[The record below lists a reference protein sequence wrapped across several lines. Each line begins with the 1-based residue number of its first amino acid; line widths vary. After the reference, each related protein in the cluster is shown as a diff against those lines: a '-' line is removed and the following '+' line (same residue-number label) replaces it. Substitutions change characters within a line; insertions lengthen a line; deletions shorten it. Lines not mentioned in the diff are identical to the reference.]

1 MESERPMRRRDRE
14 ISDPAELREI
24 LDANNC
30 AVLSMCD
37 GGEPYGV
44 MMNYAPVYEGNQIT
58 MIFHSAAAGR
68 KVDCLRRNPAVSI
81 LINDFGR
88 TRVID
93 AGARGFD
100 WTTHYRSVVL
110 TGNVRFIDDFAERRP
125 VAERFMRHYYHG
137 GPIDIPDA
145 ALRATLFFEVKVERI
160 TGKQNPSPSQ
170 TKGDRS

>member
-1 MESERPMRRRDRE
+1 MGSERPMRRRDRE

-24 LDANNC
+24 LDANNT
-30 AVLSMCD
+30 AVLSMID
-37 GGEPYGV
+37 DGEPYGV
-44 MMNYAPVYEGNQIT
+44 MMNYAPVYEGDEIT
-58 MIFHSAAAGR
+58 LLFHSALAGR
-68 KVDCLRRNPAVSI
+68 KIDCLRRNPAVSI

-88 TRVID
+88 TKVID

-100 WTTHYRSVVL
+100 WTTHYRSAVL

-125 VAERFMRHYYHG
+125 AAERFMRHYYG
-137 GPIDIPDA
+137 GPIELPDA

-170 TKGDRS
+170 MKGD